1 MERIQNE
8 LDNILIKDVD
18 SENKV
23 KLESKEDMKKRLGH
37 SPDFADAIM
46 MRMYWELNK
55 SSSPVTKT
63 DVITINFDDML
74 Y

>member
-1 MERIQNE
+1 
-8 LDNILIKDVD
+8 
-18 SENKV
+18 
-23 KLESKEDMKKRLGH
+23 MKKRLWH

-46 MRMYWELNK
+46 MRMYRELTK
-55 SSSPVTKT
+55 SNSPITKT